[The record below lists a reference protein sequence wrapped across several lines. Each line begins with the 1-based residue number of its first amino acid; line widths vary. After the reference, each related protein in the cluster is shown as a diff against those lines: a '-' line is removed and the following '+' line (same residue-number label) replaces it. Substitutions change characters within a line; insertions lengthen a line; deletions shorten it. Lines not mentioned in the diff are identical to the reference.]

1 MDLVAPQ
8 KIVLLVDDDTEFTAS
23 LSPKFESAGFAV
35 HVAITGKE
43 ALDYIKDN
51 PVDFIILDFVMP
63 EMDGLKFY
71 HTLKHDMRKNIP
83 TIILTN
89 FSGNQETEDLEVY
102 VKSETDLDQLVAKI
116 KNRFSPRQP
125 LHKFV

>member
-1 MDLVAPQ
+1 MDSNGN
-8 KIVLLVDDDTEFTAS
+8 KKTVLLIDDDIEFTS
-23 LSPKFESAGFAV
+23 KLSPRFEAAGFTV

-43 ALDYIKDN
+43 ALDYIENYD
-51 PVDFIILDFVMP
+51 VAFIVLDFVMP
-63 EMDGLKFY
+63 EMDGLQFY

-102 VKSETDLDQLVAKI
+102 VKSETDLDSLVSKI
-116 KNRFSPRQP
+116 KDRVFTPASAS
-125 LHKFV
+125 